1 MKICPNCEFSNDER
15 FPTCAYCNAMIMDVP
30 VTPSADP
37 DDLEHERRALSETR
51 HRTIRGQVAW
61 AGVLYA
67 IVIALTAATLGQVDH
82 PLALALY
89 AGSGLLVTFAITRN
103 IAGQFSASL
112 LQGILTLLLILCFGP
127 IQLFS
132 IFMLVGHIIV
142 PSILWHWIEL
152 IYSANR

>member
-1 MKICPNCEFSNDER
+1 MKICPQCEFSNDER

-37 DDLEHERRALSETR
+37 ADPEHERRALSEKR
-51 HRTIRGQVAW
+51 HRTIRGQVAG

-67 IVIALTAATLGQVDH
+67 IVIALTAATLGAVQD
-82 PLALALY
+82 PLALGLY
-89 AGSGLLVTFAITRN
+89 ACSGLLVTLAIARN

-112 LQGILTLLLILCFGP
+112 LQGILTLLLIFCFGP

-132 IFMLVGHIIV
+132 VFMLVGHIIV
-142 PSILWHWIEL
+142 PGFLWHWIEL

>member
-1 MKICPNCEFSNDER
+1 MKICPHCEFSNDER
-15 FPTCAYCNAMIMDVP
+15 FPTCAYCNAMIVDVP
-30 VTPSADP
+30 AIPSVDP
-37 DDLEHERRALSETR
+37 TDPEHERRALSEER
-51 HRTIRGQVAW
+51 HRSIRGQVVW
-61 AGVLYA
+61 AGSAYA
-67 IVIALTAATLGQVDH
+67 ALLTLTAAILGMVEN

-89 AGSGLLVTFAITRN
+89 AGSGFLVTFAITRN

-112 LQGILTLLLILCFGP
+112 LQGVLTLVLILCLGP

-142 PSILWHWIEL
+142 PSLLWHWIDL